1 MSLRL
6 VITILVP
13 CCWEKK
19 EERRGREGEHEGV
32 MEVNPVSVK
41 LYPELLT
48 EITGTPG
55 TVIIIIIIV
64 IITFIYTQQGLKHRA
79 CGVVLDSL

>member
-19 EERRGREGEHEGV
+19 EKRRGRKGEHDGGV

-55 TVIIIIIIV
+55 TVIIV
-64 IITFIYTQQGLKHRA
+64 IITFI
-79 CGVVLDSL
+79 